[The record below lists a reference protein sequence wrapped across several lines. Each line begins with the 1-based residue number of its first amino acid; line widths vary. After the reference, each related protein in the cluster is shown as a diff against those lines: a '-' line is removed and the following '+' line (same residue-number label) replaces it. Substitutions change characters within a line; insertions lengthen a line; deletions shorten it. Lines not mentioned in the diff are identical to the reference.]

1 MRRRELLTGMLFTL
15 LLSRSAA
22 AQGVVP
28 PLAPPKPYREAKG
41 EGPVIV
47 IDPGHGGRDPGA
59 IGRAGTREKDVTLA
73 TCLAIRDA
81 LRGQGC
87 RVILTRE
94 ADHSLSLAD
103 RVDIAHQHKADLF
116 VSIHADAAPN
126 VRARGLSAY
135 TLSKEASDSLAKAIA
150 EQENAV
156 DELYGMDLTG
166 TDQLTASILLDLAL
180 RIAREDSRRAQ
191 QQIVQGV
198 GRDWTLLENPQRA
211 ANFAV
216 LRSGEIPSV
225 LVETG
230 FLSNPEDERLLA
242 DPGGRGQVATALARE
257 IFSISQ
263 TFWRER
269 TGRA

>member
-1 MRRRELLTGMLFTL
+1 MRRREFLTGTLGGL
-15 LLSRSAA
+15 LLVTGQ
-22 AQGVVP
+22 AQGAAGLP
-28 PLAPPKPYREAKG
+28 PLPQPKPGGA
-41 EGPVIV
+41 VIV

-59 IGRAGTREKDVTLA
+59 IGPGGTREKDVTLSV
-73 TCLAIRDA
+73 CLMLRDILMRSGNAI
-81 LRGQGC
+81 L
-87 RVILTRE
+87 LTR
-94 ADHSLSLAD
+94 DSDRSLSLTE
-103 RVDIAHQHKADLF
+103 RVEIAHAHNADLF

-135 TLSKEASDSLAKAIA
+135 TLSEEASDSLAKAIA

-156 DELYGMDLTG
+156 DQLYGMDLRD
-166 TDQLTASILLDLAL
+166 TDQHTAAILLDLAL

-191 QQIVQGV
+191 RQIVEGV
-198 GRDWTLLENPQRA
+198 AADWPLLENPRRS

-242 DPGGRGQVATALARE
+242 DVGGRRRVAAALARE
-257 IFSISQ
+257 ISAISQ
-263 TFWRER
+263 IFWKER
-269 TGRA
+269 TGRT